1 MLTYWLIALIAL
13 LYGFGSGYPVL
24 AGNLLADQLRRHY
37 GPFSKLDVKVVTAP
51 PIRAMSGQVD
61 SLNVQAEGFF
71 VAGIPVSTASL
82 VTAPFFIP
90 ARPFWAPPKLP
101 ELVEGTASAVLS
113 ESDLNA
119 ILHSQ
124 DVILK
129 LKGIQIQLSLMPGF
143 STTRTLNINPGRLRV
158 LANQLTVDGTAD
170 MGDGAVFPFTM
181 AATPRLVAP
190 NRVGFENLQATLAG
204 AAIPP
209 SYLGSALQ
217 QAQFDLAPYQRVGK
231 NFNLQRLVLAPGAI
245 SLEAVLKITDF
256 R

>member
-24 AGNLLADQLRRHY
+24 AGNLLADQLRRQY
-37 GPFSKLDVKVVTAP
+37 GPFSKLEVKVVTAP

-61 SLNVQAEGFF
+61 SLNLHAEGFAI
-71 VAGIPVSTASL
+71 AGIPISTASL
-82 VTAPFFIP
+82 VTAPFFVP
-90 ARPFWAPPKLP
+90 ARLFWAAPQLP
-101 ELVEGTASAVLS
+101 STMEGTASAVLS
-113 ESDLNA
+113 EKDLNT
-119 ILHSQ
+119 ILHSK
-124 DVILK
+124 DVTNR

-170 MGDGAVFPFTM
+170 LGDGAVFPFSM
-181 AATPRLVAP
+181 EATPRLFAP
-190 NRVGFENLQATLAG
+190 NRVGLEGLKATFAG

-209 SYLGSALQ
+209 SYLGNALQ
-217 QAQFDLAPYQRVGK
+217 QAQIDLSTYQRPGK
-231 NFNLQRLVLAPGAI
+231 NFNLERLTVAPGAI
-245 SLEAVLKITDF
+245 SLEAALKITDF